1 MDIVGRSYMLIM
13 SGSLRVKWCWR
24 GTEWQSENW
33 LPTTW
38 QWEGSEQ
45 CYLNWCFIVILWC
58 IFTLFISCTFEQLKF
73 LYQFTHNIAQT
84 YHEDISSKNSSLWPP
99 LFPSRFCTHPTCPQG
114 LLGTSGKKNGAAIW
128 ESGNQ
133 LNFRFR

>member
-1 MDIVGRSYMLIM
+1 MDIVGRNYMLIT
-13 SGSLRVKWCWR
+13 SGSSRVKWCWR
-24 GTEWQSENW
+24 GTERQSENW

-38 QWEGSEQ
+38 
-45 CYLNWCFIVILWC
+45 CFIVVLWC

-99 LFPSRFCTHPTCPQG
+99 LFPSRFCTHPTRPQG
-114 LLGTSGKKNGAAIW
+114 LLGTSGKKNWSGHLRKW
-128 ESGNQ
+128 EPVELPLSIAFLSNPHY
-133 LNFRFR
+133 